1 MPSSP
6 ASSRP
11 ATELCRLPSVL
22 TGTHWHHWHCL
33 LPPGPRAQLLIPCI
47 APTSA
52 HWRPPGTAGPPLN
65 TAGAAANINPTHQQ
79 IPHKAL
85 NHQKLNDIQAAQA
98 DLSDCRQ
105 KVFSFETI
113 SKILRRHL
121 YLQPFPAPPSVFNSQ
136 KFLEIFG
143 SHSFQG
149 FPTVSKVVHPLWI
162 LYQDYEHARHSV
174 DELRH

>member
-11 ATELCRLPSVL
+11 ATELCCPYTEPRLRL
-22 TGTHWHHWHCL
+22 DWHCL

-47 APTSA
+47 APTSE

-79 IPHKAL
+79 IPHKSL
-85 NHQKLNDIQAAQA
+85 NRQKLNDIQAAQA

-105 KVFSFETI
+105 KVQFRDDFQDI
-113 SKILRRHL
+113 A
-121 YLQPFPAPPSVFNSQ
+121 APPLPTAFPRPALCVQLSKVFGNIR
-136 KFLEIFG
+136 FTLFPRF

-149 FPTVSKVVHPLWI
+149 YAPI
-162 LYQDYEHARHSV
+162 V
-174 DELRH
+174 DIISGLRACPAFR

>member
-22 TGTHWHHWHCL
+22 TGTHWHRWHCL

-52 HWRPPGTAGPPLN
+52 HWRPPGTAGPPLK

-79 IPHKAL
+79 IPHKSL

-105 KVFSFETI
+105 KVQFRDDFQDI
-113 SKILRRHL
+113 A
-121 YLQPFPAPPSVFNSQ
+121 APPLPTAFPRPALCVQLSKVFGNIR
-136 KFLEIFG
+136 FTLFPRF

-149 FPTVSKVVHPLWI
+149 YAPI
-162 LYQDYEHARHSV
+162 V
-174 DELRH
+174 DIISGLRACPAFR